1 MKKKAEI
8 CIPVLPH
15 LMNYVREELQR
26 TNKELVFDAN
36 SAFGAFF
43 MALVDTS
50 PQKPKP
56 PADDNYITFSI
67 PLRDELGKKYD
78 GRSTFLTISDC
89 NVKRF
94 NELIDYLMRKELFTR
109 LDVVHERGE
118 AMRKGGKMKAEI
130 EAFIEKYNYPE
141 AELTYERLKKAYY
154 RYRKSGELLMQRVI

>member
-15 LMNYVREELQR
+15 LMNYVRDELQR
-26 TNKELVFDAN
+26 TNGQLIFDAK

-43 MALVDTS
+43 MAMVETTN
-50 PQKPKP
+50 QKPRP
-56 PADDNYITFSI
+56 PGDDNFLTFSI
-67 PLRDELGKKYD
+67 PLRDELGKSYD

-89 NVKRF
+89 NAKRF

-109 LDVVHERGE
+109 LDVLQERGE
-118 AMRKGGKMKAEI
+118 VMRKGGKMKSEI
-130 EAFIEKYNYPE
+130 EAFIYKYNYPE